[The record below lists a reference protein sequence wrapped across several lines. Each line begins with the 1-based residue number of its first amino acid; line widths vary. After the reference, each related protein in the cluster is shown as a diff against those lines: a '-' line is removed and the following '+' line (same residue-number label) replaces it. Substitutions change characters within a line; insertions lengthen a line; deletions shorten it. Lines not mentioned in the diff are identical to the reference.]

1 MAQQIRRSSAS
12 SVRRVAKAE
21 SRSLTARKARGQAS
35 GVVDKAMGVLPF
47 TEDQWSRIWLAAIIG
62 GAVALALV
70 IASLAGV
77 PALVH
82 VQVAKVA
89 ADAGFKVEGLRVT
102 GNQRMDE
109 GQVYALV
116 ADQLGQPMPQVDP
129 VTIRTRLREQ
139 LRWVKD
145 ARVSIQLPHTLAI
158 DIVERTPHAV
168 LEKPDRLVLIDAS
181 GVELEP
187 VAADKAKGLLR
198 LAGPGAGRQAQALEA
213 LLAAAP
219 ALAPKVEA
227 AEWVGNRRWN
237 LTFTTGQLL
246 ALPEGEVEA
255 ASALVKFARLDGKN
269 RLLGGKV
276 VAFDMRTPPRLYL
289 RLPDAVGAPKDAAA
303 DGAEVGAES
312 EEDPT

>member
-1 MAQQIRRSSAS
+1 MAQQIRRNGTSG
-12 SVRRVAKAE
+12 VRRAAKAQ
-21 SRSLTARKARGQAS
+21 SRAVVARKARGSAS
-35 GVVDKAMGVLPF
+35 GIVDRAMGFLPF
-47 TEDQWSRIWLAAIIG
+47 TEEQWSRIWLAMIIG
-62 GAVALALV
+62 GGVGIAAV

-77 PALVH
+77 PALAQA
-82 VQVAKVA
+82 QVAAIA
-89 ADAGFKVEGLRVT
+89 ADAGFEVRHVRVT
-102 GNQRMDE
+102 GTSRMDE
-109 GQVYALV
+109 QQVYARAL
-116 ADQLGQPMPQVDP
+116 AIRNQAMPDVD
-129 VTIRTRLREQ
+129 IAKLRED
-139 LRWVKD
+139 LRALPWVKD

-187 VAADKAKGLLR
+187 VLAEKAKGLLR
-198 LAGPGAGRQAQALEA
+198 LAGPGAARQARALEL
-213 LLAAAP
+213 LLASAP

-276 VAFDMRTPPRLYL
+276 LAFDMRTPPRLYM
-289 RLPDAVGAPKDAAA
+289 RLPEAAGQPKVVAAGE
-303 DGAEVGAES
+303 DGE
-312 EEDPT
+312 TT